1 MSAQSKT
8 AAHLVAE
15 AKTHVAGQSP
25 QEVEAE
31 LQGGEALL
39 VDIGEEDERSRH
51 GSIRGAVHV
60 PRGMLEFAA
69 DPTSA
74 YFRSEFDPERRTI
87 LFCVSGGRAA
97 LATDTLRMLGY
108 ADVAYLEGGLT
119 AWRAAGFA
127 VETAS

>member
-1 MSAQSKT
+1 MSRANRLKRWKPSC
-8 AAHLVAE
+8 
-15 AKTHVAGQSP
+15 
-25 QEVEAE
+25 
-31 LQGGEALL
+31 
-39 VDIGEEDERSRH
+39 R
-51 GSIRGAVHV
+51 AVHV